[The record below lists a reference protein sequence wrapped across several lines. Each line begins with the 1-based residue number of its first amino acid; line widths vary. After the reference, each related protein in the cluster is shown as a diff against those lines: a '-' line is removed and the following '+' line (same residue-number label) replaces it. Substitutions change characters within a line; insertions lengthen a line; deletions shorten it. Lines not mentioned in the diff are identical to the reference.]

1 MYVEIKPSRPKGTV
15 KAPPSKSMAHRLLI
29 CAGLSDGEGILRKL
43 LEPLKGKVVIIDVW
57 GTWCGPCREALSE
70 SQKEYERLNKYDVAY
85 LYLANQSPIETWEN
99 TIKQFNVTGENV
111 YHYNLPDI
119 QQCAVGEYLKIDGY
133 PFYRVVDRSGNILD
147 IEVDARDLD
156 ALENVIKTL

>member
-1 MYVEIKPSRPKGTV
+1 MNGEQHHAASLRSHNDV
-15 KAPPSKSMAHRLLI
+15 
-29 CAGLSDGEGILRKL
+29 AGLSDGEEILRKL

-57 GTWCGPCREALSE
+57 GTWCAPCREALSE
-70 SQKEYERLNKYDVAY
+70 SQKEYARLNKYDVAY

-99 TIKQFNVTGENV
+99 TIKLFNVTGENV

-119 QQCAVGEYLKIDGY
+119 QQRAVGEYLKIDGY

-156 ALENVIKTL
+156 KLENLIKAL